1 MAGPEHQMAKRA
13 KVKRISHGE
22 WDRFEKSL
30 VRAPKAPRPPAGKSR
45 GVVESVP
52 QSEPETDEVLRRFAE
67 RSQLER
73 RRGSPPKGNIVF
85 LHGITG
91 ADLAVAENSGK
102 PKSVWVSIPQMIF
115 GGIRKLKLAADGKK
129 EFDQKLTVVPT
140 GVNKQFYARA
150 IVALRA
156 HWNVEPFAY
165 DWRKDIDEASDNLAK
180 LIETRFPGQPVHLV
194 AHSMGG
200 LVSRNFIKRNPQL
213 WKSMRDPELV
223 RGGRLIMLGTPN
235 YGSYAIAQ
243 VMTGADAL
251 LARLEKFDIKDNMA
265 ELLDVTNSFLGTYML
280 LPAFKKLSNATQAL
294 YQKSTWGMTPAVSQA
309 HLDRTVAFYNS
320 LDTQLTIDSERMVYV
335 AGVNQT
341 TISAVKIVSP
351 GEFKYDFTRM
361 GDGRVPHEL
370 GLLEGVK
377 TFYVDEVHGDLARN
391 EQILRELDDLL
402 ESGTSAMARMPG
414 AAVRGLPL
422 AVAPPASSYRS
433 GADRAAL
440 DILEEMAS
448 RTRAANT
455 DKVLSEED
463 KQIAAD
469 ALLKAALGARTDMTL
484 RARRSTPDAASVRV
498 SNGPRPKLTVRAE
511 LGGIESATTP
521 LAVVGHYRGVKPVR
535 AIGAIDRKLN
545 RWISFAVQRGMI
557 SGQLG
562 ETFIVPTEGRGVKA
576 QAVII
581 AGMGDPGKFSADSL
595 RELMSNVAQAAAAL
609 RIPKVSSVLVGAGE
623 GNLSVDRA
631 LKRTLEGFGAGLAEL
646 TQSRPGDV
654 GVLQEL
660 SIVEIDAERFLEID
674 QALCKLMKSKQL
686 REVDIRYVAATS
698 RDKARARRE
707 HARSARVRFDKL
719 AKGKTPS
726 ADTNLGEIRITVEFD
741 REKSLFHFSALTDG
755 AVIPTRVVEV
765 TSGVVEETARLLA
778 EAQSRREQQVRGR
791 VLFDYV
797 FPRDLEYLFDSDA
810 VVRMIVDPTTAAIPW
825 EMACLPAAKSQSAA
839 KWLGTNRGLTRQFR
853 TLLSQSI
860 GVTAP
865 RGERIRA
872 LVIADPAP
880 EEEWQ
885 LPGARIEGRRV
896 ANMLNGIDP
905 DGRVNRLAELDI
917 DVEAYI
923 GADDASP
930 VDLIGK
936 LISGQYHIVH
946 FAGHGNYTEKDP
958 EKSGWVMSASH
969 FVTAKDIARCRN
981 APWLIVA
988 NACYSGSLRQSPP
1001 YPSLDAARQG
1011 ASIAE
1016 AFMDRGVRNY
1026 LGAGWTV
1033 DDDQA
1038 TRFALTFYRSLLAN
1052 ERLGTAVQAARQ
1064 AIFDDMTG
1072 STWGAYQFYGDPND
1086 QLRPQVQDGQ

>member
-1 MAGPEHQMAKRA
+1 MAKRA

-30 VRAPKAPRPPAGKSR
+30 VRAPKAPRLPAGKSR
-45 GVVESVP
+45 GTVESVP
-52 QSEPETDEVLRRFAE
+52 QSEPEADEVLQRFAE

-91 ADLAVAENSGK
+91 ADLAVSESGGK
-102 PKSVWVSIPQMIF
+102 PKSVWVSIPQMVF
-115 GGIRKLKLAADGKK
+115 GGIRKLKLDGDAKH
-129 EFDQKLTVVPT
+129 EFNSKLTVVPT

-165 DWRKDIDEASDNLAK
+165 DWRKDIDEASDKLAD
-180 LIETRFPGQPVHLV
+180 LIEARFPGQPVHLV

-200 LVSRNFIKRNPQL
+200 LVSRNFIKRDPQL

-280 LPAFKKLSNATQAL
+280 LPAFEKLSNAMRAL
-294 YQKSTWGMTPAVSQA
+294 YQRSTWGTTPAVSQL
-309 HLDRTVAFYNS
+309 HLDRTAAFYGS
-320 LDTQLTIDSERMVYV
+320 LDTPLTIDSERMVYV

-370 GLLEGVK
+370 GLLQGVK
-377 TFYVDEVHGDLARN
+377 TYYVDEVHGDLARN

-402 ESGTSAMARMPG
+402 ESGTSTMAQTPG
-414 AAVRGLPL
+414 LAVRGLPL
-422 AVAPPASSYRS
+422 ADSPPASSYRS

-463 KQIAAD
+463 KQVAAD

-484 RARRSTPDAASVRV
+484 RVRQSTPDAASVGV
-498 SNGPRPKLTVRAE
+498 PSGSRPKLTVRAE
-511 LGGIESATTP
+511 FGGIESATTP

-535 AIGAIDRKLN
+535 AIGAIDRRLN
-545 RWISFAVQRGMI
+545 NWISFAVERGMI

-562 ETFIVPTEGRGVKA
+562 ETFIVPTNGRGVKA
-576 QAVII
+576 KAVII

-595 RELMSNVAQAAAAL
+595 REIMSNVAQAAAAL

-623 GNLSVDRA
+623 GNLSVERA

-646 TQSRPGDV
+646 TQSRPDDV
-654 GVLQEL
+654 GVLKEL
-660 SIVEIDAERFLEID
+660 SIVELDAERFLQID
-674 QALCKLMKSKQL
+674 QTLRGLVGSNQL
-686 REVDIRYVAATS
+686 REVDVRYIAATAK
-698 RDKARARRE
+698 DKARARRE
-707 HARSARVRFDKL
+707 HARTARIRFDKL
-719 AKGKTPS
+719 AKGKLSNPETKL
-726 ADTNLGEIRITVEFD
+726 NEIRITVEYD
-741 REKSLFHFSALTDG
+741 REKTEFRFSALTDG
-755 AVIPTRVVEV
+755 AVIPTRVVDV
-765 TSGVVEETARLLA
+765 TSKVAEETARLLA
-778 EAQSRREQQVRGR
+778 EAQSRREQQERGR

-810 VVRMIVDPTTAAIPW
+810 VVRMIVDPTTATIPW
-825 EMACLPAAKSQSAA
+825 EMACLPAARSQS
-839 KWLGTNRGLTRQFR
+839 KPRWLGTTRGLTRQFR
-853 TLLSQSI
+853 TLLSQST

-885 LPGARIEGRRV
+885 LPGARAEGRRV
-896 ANMLNGIDP
+896 ANLLKGVDP
-905 DGRVNRLAELDI
+905 DGKSNRLKDLDI

-923 GADDASP
+923 GPDDASP

-936 LISGQYHIVH
+936 LVSGQYHIVH

-969 FVTAKDIARCRN
+969 FVTATDIARSRN

-988 NACYSGSLRQSPP
+988 NACFSGSLRQSEP
-1001 YPSLDAARQG
+1001 YPSLDAARRG

-1033 DDDQA
+1033 DDSQA
-1038 TRFALTFYRSLLAN
+1038 MRFALSFYKSVFAN
-1052 ERLGTAVQAARQ
+1052 ETLGDAVQTARQ
-1064 AIFDDMTG
+1064 TIFGDMTG
-1072 STWGAYQFYGDPND
+1072 STWGAYQFYGDPGD
-1086 QLRPQVQDGQ
+1086 RLRPQAADRA